1 MTSDRRDLG
10 IRGEELA
17 RRHLLSRGYR
27 VLESNYRAKGG
38 EIDVVAEKDGT
49 LVFVE
54 VRTRHRS
61 GFGSP
66 EESVTARKRA
76 RLVDAAQEY
85 LQTSGA
91 EDRDWRI
98 DLVAVRMEREG
109 AVVRIDLL
117 ENAVEL

>member
-109 AVVRIDLL
+109 EVVRIDLL